1 MVGRKDSFLAL
12 VWVDFIFSNLL
23 LIISWHFLVVAQHF
37 PNATQCPLVSPWHY
51 LMYPWHSCWPR
62 MSSYYLS
69 FFSLTSPQHFPNIA
83 QSLHVIPQH
92 LPNFPPKPKIYT
104 FLNPHPLGNI
114 VFFYGHAST
123 QCPQTSPQHYPSSQT
138 SLDVFLTFPPCQEK
152 IMDAVLVIVEHGQN
166 VSKPFQ
172 NISNQKNSKDTLFK
186 TSLKSQNHPWDIHTK
201 WAIGNLGIKY
211 SPMTIVMYSK
221 LVIWLLIALIQ
232 IHQIAL
238 VQVISLELFL
248 FGHMRT
254 HFFITCTNFVIS
266 LSLFAPTIHN
276 CHL

>member
-1 MVGRKDSFLAL
+1 
-12 VWVDFIFSNLL
+12 
-23 LIISWHFLVVAQHF
+23 
-37 PNATQCPLVSPWHY
+37 
-51 LMYPWHSCWPR
+51 
-62 MSSYYLS
+62 MSLGV
-69 FFSLTSPQHFPNIA
+69 SLTLSNVPMASMLASNVFLLPKLFFLDIPQHFPNIG

-92 LPNFPPKPKIYT
+92 LPNFPPTPKIYT

-123 QCPQTSPQHYPSSQT
+123 QCPQASPQHYPSSQT
-138 SLDVFLTFPPCQEK
+138 FLNVFLTSPPCQEK
-152 IMDAVLVIVEHGQN
+152 IIHAVLLIVKHGQN
-166 VSKPFQ
+166 VSKPLK

-186 TSLKSQNHPWDIHTK
+186 TSLESQIHPWDIPKK

-211 SPMTIVMYSK
+211 SPMTVVMYSK

-248 FGHMRT
+248 FHHMRT
-254 HFFITCTNFVIS
+254 FPMFFS
-266 LSLFAPTIHN
+266 YK
-276 CHL
+276 

>member
-1 MVGRKDSFLAL
+1 MYGWWILNMNVDVIHDL
-12 VWVDFIFSNLL
+12 WVIYNDG
-23 LIISWHFLVVAQHF
+23 LIYTNWLHH
-37 PNATQCPLVSPWHY
+37 NTPLE
-51 LMYPWHSCWPR
+51 L
-62 MSSYYLS
+62 
-69 FFSLTSPQHFPNIA
+69 
-83 QSLHVIPQH
+83 QH
-92 LPNFPPKPKIYT
+92 LPNFPPTPKIYT

-123 QCPQTSPQHYPSSQT
+123 QCPQTSTQHYPSSQT

-166 VSKPFQ
+166 VPKPFQ
-172 NISNQKNSKDTLFK
+172 NISNKKNSKDTLFK

-248 FGHMRT
+248 LGHMRT
-254 HFFITCTNFVIS
+254 FPVFFS
-266 LSLFAPTIHN
+266 YK
-276 CHL
+276 